1 MKPLFLGAI
10 LAVSVAAQAQEEMPA
25 IGGGEPIAVPAAPA
39 TKPKVSEPQ
48 VGTNIIG
55 ERESPIGLYITPW
68 RNAEAEKDIDRPAR
82 LLQEQMLPIDR
93 AVFGRQLEYHEALS
107 GALKSK
113 GLVTPQERK

>member
-10 LAVSVAAQAQEEMPA
+10 LAVSLAAQAQEEMPA
-25 IGGGEPIAVPAAPA
+25 VGGGEPIAAPAAQA
-39 TKPKVSEPQ
+39 MSKVSEPQ

-55 ERESPIGLYITPW
+55 DRESPIGLYITPW

-93 AVFGRQLEYHEALS
+93 DVFGRQLEYHEALS

>member
-10 LAVSVAAQAQEEMPA
+10 LAVSVAAQAQDEMPA
-25 IGGGEPIAVPAAPA
+25 VGGGEPIAAPAATTPR
-39 TKPKVSEPQ
+39 VSEPQ

-55 ERESPIGLYITPW
+55 DRESPIGLYITPW

-93 AVFGRQLEYHEALS
+93 DVFGRQLEYHEALS

>member
-10 LAVSVAAQAQEEMPA
+10 LAVSVAAQAQDEMPA
-25 IGGGEPIAVPAAPA
+25 VGGGEPIAVPQA
-39 TKPKVSEPQ
+39 TTPRISEPQ

-55 ERESPIGLYITPW
+55 DRESPIGLYITPW

-93 AVFGRQLEYHEALS
+93 DVFGRQLEYHEALS

-113 GLVTPQERK
+113 GLVTPQEHRK